1 MSNKIHSIRGMHDI
15 LPEQTP
21 AWQLL
26 EQYLYNLMEA
36 YGYTEIRMP
45 YVEQTQLFARSIGD
59 VTDIVEKEMYTFK
72 DRNGDSL
79 SLRPEGTASCV
90 RAGIEH
96 GFLHNQVRR
105 LWYMGPMFRHERPQK
120 GRYRQFTQIGAE
132 VFGIESP
139 DIDAEL
145 MMMNARLWRM
155 LGLRNLRLEIN
166 TLGTP
171 EERVAY
177 KKALVDYFSAHM
189 SILDEENLRR
199 LQTNPLRLL
208 DSKDSAMQSAIRQA
222 PALSSFLSETSRMHF
237 EGLKHYLDLA
247 GIEYTVNPYLVRGL
261 DYYCHT
267 VYEWITDELGAQGT
281 VCAGGRYDGLVEHLG
296 GRHTP
301 AVGFAMGIERLLAL
315 LQAQGDWNPVQA
327 PDIYIVYNSPDM
339 AVQAMIFA
347 ESIRDALPELSIM
360 CHCGAGSLKN
370 QFKHA
375 DRSGAEYALVIGESE
390 LQNNSVG
397 LKSLRCDRQTEQAQ
411 LMIPKESLIERLAEL
426 FNIN

>member
-1 MSNKIHSIRGMHDI
+1 MPKKIHSIRGMHDI

-36 YGYTEIRMP
+36 YGYTEVRMP
-45 YVEQTQLFARSIGD
+45 YVEQTELFARSIGD
-59 VTDIVEKEMYTFK
+59 VTDIVEKEMYTFD

-120 GRYRQFTQIGAE
+120 GRYRQFNQIGVE
-132 VFGIESP
+132 VFGIQSP

-145 MMMNARLWRM
+145 IMMNARLWRM

-166 TLGTP
+166 TLGTL
-171 EERVAY
+171 EERAAY
-177 KKALVDYFSAHM
+177 RGVLVDYFANYESV
-189 SILDEENLRR
+189 LDEDSRRR
-199 LQTNPLRLL
+199 LRTNPLRLL
-208 DSKDSAMQSAIRQA
+208 DSKNPDMHEIVTQA
-222 PALSSFLSETSRMHF
+222 PMLSESLGKVSRQHF
-237 EGLKHYLDLA
+237 EGLKHYLDTA
-247 GIEYTVNPYLVRGL
+247 GIPYTINQHLVRGL

-267 VYEWITDELGAQGT
+267 VYEWVTEDLGAQGT
-281 VCAGGRYDGLVEHLG
+281 VCAGGRYDGLVERLG
-296 GRHTP
+296 GRFTP
-301 AVGFAMGIERLLAL
+301 SIGFAMGIERVLAL
-315 LQAQGDWNPVQA
+315 LQSQGDWNPVQA
-327 PDIYIVYNSPDM
+327 PDVYIVYSSEEM
-339 AVQAMIFA
+339 ALQAMIFA

-360 CHCGAGSLKN
+360 CHCGAGGLKN

-375 DRSGAEYALVIGESE
+375 DRSGAEYVLIIGEAE
-390 LQNNSVG
+390 LQNGQLG
-397 LKSLRCDRQTEQAQ
+397 LKSLRGGHSQET
-411 LMIPKESLIERLAEL
+411 IPKDNVIKHLAEL